1 MGKDF
6 AKFMATTDK
15 KIVFGDK
22 DVELK
27 LTIPH
32 KVAQANLQ
40 FLTSSLNKEI
50 HVILG
55 DPQLAFDFDDEGEDM
70 YKPYIGG
77 RQVTADASGVVTSI
91 QQPEESKDENQGE
104 LFSSE
109 GQEDGDQS
117 EQQAENDTTDPL
129 TDEEDQLNDYE
140 QEIMREGE
148 VSQSGSDLPEW
159 MQEGTEGD
167 GPTDSAE
174 MNFEGESS
182 DNSNDLK
189 EEGQAADQADSA
201 EVPASEIDKDELE
214 KFILS
219 EQPVFDDIPF
229 DFPTL
234 LRQRKEEGKTWMD
247 ISKETGVPSSQ
258 ISSKYTAY
266 KKRVVKMMQ
275 DGGAA

>member
-55 DPQLAFDFDDEGEDM
+55 DPQVAFDFDDEGEDM

-91 QQPEESKDENQGE
+91 QQSEESKDENQVE
-104 LFSSE
+104 LFDSAGESE
-109 GQEDGDQS
+109 EDGDQKD
-117 EQQAENDTTDPL
+117 QQCENREGEPPAE
-129 TDEEDQLNDYE
+129 DELNDYE
-140 QEIMREGE
+140 KEIMGE
-148 VSQSGSDLPEW
+148 SEAGAESDLPEW
-159 MQEGTEGD
+159 MRESNDQKE
-167 GPTDSAE
+167 DSGSGE
-174 MNFEGESS
+174 MNFETEKETDQSEKKESTENNGEPDAGAQHDPDIEKSVIEQYILENRPS
-182 DNSNDLK
+182 FPDL
-189 EEGQAADQADSA
+189 
-201 EVPASEIDKDELE
+201 PL
-214 KFILS
+214 
-219 EQPVFDDIPF
+219 
-229 DFPTL
+229 DFPDL
-234 LRQRKEEGKTWMD
+234 YEKRRNQGLTWGNIAREIGMT
-247 ISKETGVPSSQ
+247 TGQ
-258 ISSKYTAY
+258 LNAKLNKYREAV
-266 KKRVVKMMQ
+266 KKQMI